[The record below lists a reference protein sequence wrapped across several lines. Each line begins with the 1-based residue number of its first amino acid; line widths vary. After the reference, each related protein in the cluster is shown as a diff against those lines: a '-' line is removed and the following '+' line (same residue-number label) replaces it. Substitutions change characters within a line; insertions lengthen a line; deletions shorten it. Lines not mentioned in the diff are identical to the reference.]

1 MVYRGFYLKII
12 IFATDRNIEMNKR
25 MLALGIIVLV
35 IGAVVVF
42 FTCGYSKQYRNFSNE
57 MRSRAEN
64 TNENTGYCSEDE
76 INQLPTCLKDF
87 CTFIN
92 LTGTKKHNVL
102 HCLFKNA
109 DFVFNEKKGMN
120 ITMDYDLWIF
130 AHNPLR
136 EAFCKSSIMGIPFEG
151 IDYFDEEKRT
161 GGMKGYIAKLFQLF
175 DQEVPNM
182 ERTMYITLLAESAML
197 NPSFLF
203 SEYVEYQEIDSTK
216 CFAKITYN
224 GISGEGYFTFDKEH
238 GVLRYESAQ
247 RQEPEVEDGK
257 TIPVGW
263 RCEGGNFHDG
273 KDFKIPSYC
282 KVTKIYPDRE
292 VVYFDAKEYELELE
306 K

>member
-1 MVYRGFYLKII
+1 
-12 IFATDRNIEMNKR
+12 MNKR
-25 MLALGIIVLV
+25 MLALGIIVLA

-64 TNENTGYCSEDE
+64 INENTEYCSEDE
-76 INQLPTCLKDF
+76 INQLPTCLRDF

-92 LTGTKKHNVL
+92 LAETKKHNVL

-120 ITMDYDLWIF
+120 IQMDYDLWIF
-130 AHNPLR
+130 ADSPLR

-203 SEYVEYQEIDSTK
+203 SKYVEYQEIDSTK

-273 KDFKIPSYC
+273 KEFKIPSYC

-292 VVYFDAKEYELELE
+292 VVYFDAKEYEMELE

>member
-1 MVYRGFYLKII
+1 MKKNMVV
-12 IFATDRNIEMNKR
+12 
-25 MLALGIIVLV
+25 LGIIALA

-42 FTCGYSKQYRNFSNE
+42 FNCNYSKQYRNFDNE
-57 MRSRAEN
+57 MRSRLK
-64 TNENTGYCSEDE
+64 TVNENTDYCSAEE

-87 CTFIN
+87 CTSIN
-92 LTGTKKHNVL
+92 LEKKKKHNVL

-120 ITMDYDLWIF
+120 IQMDYDLWIF
-130 AHNPLR
+130 ADSPLR

-151 IDYFDEEKRT
+151 IDYFDQEKRT

-203 SEYVEYQEIDSTK
+203 SEYIEYQEIDSTK
-216 CFAKITYN
+216 CFTKITCN
-224 GISGEGYFTFDKEH
+224 GISGEGYFTFDKER
-238 GVLRYESAQ
+238 GILCYESSQ

-263 RCEGGNFHDG
+263 RCEGGNFHNRNE
-273 KDFKIPSYC
+273 FKIPSYC

-292 VVYFDAKEYELELE
+292 VVYFDAEDYELILE